1 MEGWMPDIGI
11 TQSEPVKVEMNE
23 PNSVQPVSADSA
35 ASGEVARTAAAQTVR
50 EGPARAIPEDA
61 LILLPV
67 RNVVMFPG
75 LILPIMID
83 RARSRAAAQEAARSQ
98 RPVGILLQ
106 KKPDTEEPGP
116 DDLHWVGTTANVL
129 RYVTAP
135 DDSHHLICQGE
146 QRFRVLQFLDGYPF
160 PVARIQR
167 IEQEAA
173 AGTDIEARAHNLKQR
188 AIEVVRLLPQVPEE
202 MVNALQGVKGAAQ
215 LADFI
220 AGLMDIG
227 AQEKQALLE
236 TFDLRTRLDKL
247 LELLSHRLEVLRL
260 SREIDERTKES
271 IDDKGRKHLLREQL
285 HTIQKELG
293 EGDESTAEIAEL
305 DKAITEAGMPEEVE
319 KQARKELK
327 RLERM
332 PEGAG
337 EHSMVR
343 TYLEWLIELPW
354 KAESESTIDI
364 AQARKILDDDH
375 YGLDKIKRRILEYLA
390 VRKLNP

>member
-135 DDSHHLICQGE
+135 DDHK
-146 QRFRVLQFLDGYPF
+146 
-160 PVARIQR
+160 PVGLPTTWSETENVRWKTPIP
-167 IEQEAA
+167 
-173 AGTDIEARAHNLKQR
+173 LKGWSTP
-188 AIEVVRLLPQVPEE
+188 VVMEGKIWLTT
-202 MVNALQGVKGAAQ
+202 A
-215 LADFI
+215 
-220 AGLMDIG
+220 
-227 AQEKQALLE
+227 
-236 TFDLRTRLDKL
+236 TLDKPI
-247 LELLSHRLEVLRL
+247 RY
-260 SREIDERTKES
+260 S
-271 IDDKGRKHLLREQL
+271 I
-285 HTIQKELG
+285 
-293 EGDESTAEIAEL
+293 
-305 DKAITEAGMPEEVE
+305 V
-319 KQARKELK
+319 
-327 RLERM
+327 
-332 PEGAG
+332 
-337 EHSMVR
+337 
-343 TYLEWLIELPW
+343 W
-354 KAESESTIDI
+354 
-364 AQARKILDDDH
+364 
-375 YGLDKIKRRILEYLA
+375 
-390 VRKLNP
+390 